1 LGQEKNQV
9 NETEERRPKR
19 WLLILAGWI
28 VALGCS
34 AILIAIR
41 APRVQAV
48 DPIMPFLIAPVWV
61 ASLALISV
69 GTFRLTRVMKNI
81 VFRTIVTM
89 VAVSAQCFAYYLALL
104 VPAIYIH
111 LWAGGSL

>member
-1 LGQEKNQV
+1 M
-9 NETEERRPKR
+9 NETGERRPKR

-34 AILIAIR
+34 VILIAIR

-48 DPIMPFLIAPVWV
+48 DTIMPFLITPVCV
-61 ASLALISV
+61 VSFVLISV
-69 GTFRLTRVMKNI
+69 GTFRLTRFMKSM
-81 VFRTIVTM
+81 VVRSLVTVLA
-89 VAVSAQCFAYYLALL
+89 VAAQCFGYYLAML

-111 LWAGGSL
+111 LWAGGHL

>member
-1 LGQEKNQV
+1 M

-34 AILIAIR
+34 VILIAIR
-41 APRVQAV
+41 APRVQAI
-48 DPIMPFLIAPVWV
+48 DPIMPFLITPVWV
-61 ASLALISV
+61 VSLALISV
-69 GTFRLTRVMKNI
+69 GTFRLTRFMKNM

-89 VAVSAQCFAYYLALL
+89 VAVSAQSLAYYLAML
-104 VPAIYIH
+104 VPVIYIH
-111 LWAGGSL
+111 LWAGGNL

>member
-1 LGQEKNQV
+1 M
-9 NETEERRPKR
+9 NETAERRPKR

-41 APRVQAV
+41 APRVHAI
-48 DPIMPFLIAPVWV
+48 DPTMPFLITPVWV
-61 ASLALISV
+61 VSFALVSV
-69 GTFRLTRVMKNI
+69 GTFRLTRFMKNM
-81 VFRTIVTM
+81 VARAVVTM
-89 VAVSAQCFAYYLALL
+89 VAVSVQCFAYYLALL

-111 LWAGGSL
+111 LWAGGNL

>member
-1 LGQEKNQV
+1 M

-48 DPIMPFLIAPVWV
+48 DPIMPYLIAPVWLV
-61 ASLALISV
+61 SLALVSV
-69 GTFRLTRVMKNI
+69 GTFRLTRFMKNT
-81 VFRTIVTM
+81 VVRSTITV
-89 VAVSAQCFAYYLALL
+89 VAVAAQGFAYYLLLL

-111 LWAGGSL
+111 LWAGGNL